1 MPSGFDATFA
11 AAYWPAALAEFGEAV
26 TYKHAGASTTVTIT
40 AVLTWNSDMESAAVG
55 RWPSLEALVA
65 DFTTAPAKGDQIQ
78 IGSTWFTAYALHYGG
93 DGSVRIEFN
102 RIA

>member
-1 MPSGFDATFA
+1 MASNFDTIFA
-11 AAYWPAALAEFGEAV
+11 ASHWPAALIEHGKAV
-26 TYKHAGASTTVTIT
+26 TYKHASASAAVTIT
-40 AVLTWNSDMESAAVG
+40 ATLKWNYDMEGSAVG
-55 RWPSLEALVA
+55 RWPSLETLLAA
-65 DFTTAPAKGDQIQ
+65 FATAPAKGDQIQ

>member
-1 MPSGFDATFA
+1 MASDFDTAFA
-11 AAYWPAALAEFGEAV
+11 AAFWPNTKALNGEAV

-40 AVLTWNSDMESAAVG
+40 AVLTWNSDMESTAAG

-65 DFTTAPAKGDQIQ
+65 DFATAPAKGDQIQ
-78 IGSTWFTAYALHYGG
+78 IGSVWFTAYALHYGG